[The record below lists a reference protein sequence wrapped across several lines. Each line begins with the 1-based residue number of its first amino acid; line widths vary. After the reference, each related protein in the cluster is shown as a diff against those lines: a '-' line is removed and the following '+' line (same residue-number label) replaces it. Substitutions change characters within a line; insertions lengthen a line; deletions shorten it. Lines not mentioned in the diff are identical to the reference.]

1 MGNSSRPAHV
11 TSTFTSDAL
20 GAVNPQS
27 SNVPP
32 SEAAQ
37 CRGLLKEAIF
47 HSTPT
52 MEDYLIKRKRSSP
65 TGLRSLRLLY
75 SSLACFQSQS
85 HASTGLASDLAK
97 AWYRLGLLLRRLAK
111 LTRASLLALEHAATL
126 NPPNAGP
133 SHSEITLLRM
143 HQLRTAKDD
152 AEEAELTRKIKL
164 SHASAVRLNAPL
176 ATHNIKTE
184 YNDLT
189 LEEAL
194 ALIQERHQ
202 QHQAT
207 ELEADLGTAIRAVR
221 DVQMLRGEAND
232 AASLDQQLRSLV
244 LDSDLPPPMYEF
256 PTGTHP
262 AS

>member
-1 MGNSSRPAHV
+1 
-11 TSTFTSDAL
+11 
-20 GAVNPQS
+20 
-27 SNVPP
+27 
-32 SEAAQ
+32 
-37 CRGLLKEAIF
+37 
-47 HSTPT
+47 
-52 MEDYLIKRKRSSP
+52 
-65 TGLRSLRLLY
+65 
-75 SSLACFQSQS
+75 
-85 HASTGLASDLAK
+85 
-97 AWYRLGLLLRRLAK
+97 
-111 LTRASLLALEHAATL
+111 
-126 NPPNAGP
+126 
-133 SHSEITLLRM
+133 M